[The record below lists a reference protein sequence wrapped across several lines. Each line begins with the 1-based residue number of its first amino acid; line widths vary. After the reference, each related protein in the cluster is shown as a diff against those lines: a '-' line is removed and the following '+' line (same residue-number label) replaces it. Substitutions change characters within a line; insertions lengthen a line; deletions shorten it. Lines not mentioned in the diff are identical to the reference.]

1 MKSAVISPHSF
12 LWRVDIKKKILLQ
25 RFKVDRVSEISFP
38 SIDCSASSL
47 DLKREGKKAGG
58 GKTEFRYEHAREKEE
73 VDEEKFDRFLSV
85 RNEEKKLLNFTATPS
100 IQPESS
106 ITYPSIHFTNPST
119 GNPFLSVM

>member
-1 MKSAVISPHSF
+1 MKSEVISPHSF

-25 RFKVDRVSEISFP
+25 RFKVDRVSENFLPIHRLLGLITRSET
-38 SIDCSASSL
+38 
-47 DLKREGKKAGG
+47 RGKAGG

-119 GNPFLSVM
+119 ENPFLSVM